1 MSLVTSTE
9 GMGLEMEAGD
19 DGADHGV
26 CEAIKAAV
34 RAGLYRAAARA
45 NPRGASVWNTLAE
58 PYSRHAAHHLD
69 RAIFRLGADA
79 AGPDARGED

>member
-1 MSLVTSTE
+1 MDME
-9 GMGLEMEAGD
+9 GE

-26 CEAIKAAV
+26 CEAISAAV

-58 PYSRHAAHHLD
+58 PYSQMATVSLTE
-69 RAIFRLGADA
+69 AIFRLGADC
-79 AGPDARGED
+79 AGPDARGE